1 MLHLRLST
9 NEGQS
14 EPIGRRLEAVDGVS
28 RVLSARS
35 PTEPVVVLSADVE
48 PGSADELLDVIQE
61 FEVAPRDYILT
72 RLDVVA
78 PIAMETRALN
88 EAQGFAW
95 LEVLGE
101 ARINARPLG
110 RFLLMMA
117 VAGVIAGLGVLESNA
132 VLIVGAMAVSPDLL
146 PVCALSVGVVA
157 RRAHLVRIAAGTLA
171 IGLGLTAG
179 AAAVMTYLLLATGV
193 VNSGFN
199 VNDSSIGSLAA
210 HTDYSTLLVALA
222 AGVAAMLSFETRASA
237 AVGVAISVTTIPAS
251 AYLGVAFGNGEAN
264 EALGALLVLAINV
277 TLLIVAASVTLR
289 LQRWVAARNRRRR
302 R

>member
-1 MLHLRLST
+1 MLHLRLSAS
-9 NEGQS
+9 EGRS
-14 EPIGRRLEAVDGVS
+14 DAIGRRLEAVDGVS
-28 RVLSARS
+28 RVLGARS

-48 PGSADELLDVIQE
+48 PGSADELLDVIKE

-157 RRAHLVRIAAGTLA
+157 RRGHLVRIAAGTLA
-171 IGLGLTAG
+171 IGLGLAAG
-179 AAAVMTYLLLATGV
+179 VAALMTYLLLATGIV
-193 VNSGFN
+193 SSGFN
-199 VNDSSIGSLAA
+199 VTDSSIGSLAA

-251 AYLGVAFGNGEAN
+251 AYLGVAFGNGEAD

-289 LQRWVAARNRRRR
+289 LQRWVAARNRRLRS
-302 R
+302 